1 MMLNFTILLVPLVAG
16 ILTGYALQKKW
27 HADLSKATSAVIMV
41 LIFSLGFSMGSNND
55 VLSSL
60 PRVGWNALFM
70 AVLSIVFSIAI
81 VELVRRKVK
90 LG

>member
-16 ILTGYALQKKW
+16 ILTGYALRKKW

-70 AVLSIVFSIAI
+70 AVLSIVFSIAT

>member
-1 MMLNFTILLVPLVAG
+1 MLNFAILLVPLVAG
-16 ILTGYALQKKW
+16 ILTGYALRKKW
-27 HADLSKATSAVIMV
+27 HADLNKATSAVIII
-41 LIFSLGFSMGSNND
+41 LIVSLGFSMGSNND

>member
-1 MMLNFTILLVPLVAG
+1 MVNFAILVVPLVAG
-16 ILTGYALQKKW
+16 ILAGYALRKRW
-27 HADLSKATSAVIMV
+27 HADLSKATFAIIIV
-41 LIFSLGFSMGSNND
+41 LIFSLGYSIGSNND

-70 AVLSIVFSIAI
+70 ASLAIVFSIAL

-90 LG
+90 LA

>member
-1 MMLNFTILLVPLVAG
+1 LR
-16 ILTGYALQKKW
+16 KKW
-27 HADLSKATSAVIMV
+27 HADLSKATSAVIIV
-41 LIFSLGFSMGSNND
+41 LIFSLGFSIGSNDD

-81 VELVRRKVK
+81 VELFRRKVK